1 MNIYLSCEFNLSL
14 QKVEQLFST
23 ALFYQI
29 PICMYEFDIRY
40 EVRDIFVV
48 CYFVT
53 QLRRKTLSSFI
64 SHTMQNKMN
73 SQFTEF

>member
-1 MNIYLSCEFNLSL
+1 MNDNLSFGFNLSL
-14 QKVEQLFST
+14 EQVGQLFST

-40 EVRDIFVV
+40 KVRDIFVV
-48 CYFVT
+48 FVS
-53 QLRRKTLSSFI
+53 LLNCAVKLYRLSLV
-64 SHTMQNKMN
+64 TMQNKMS